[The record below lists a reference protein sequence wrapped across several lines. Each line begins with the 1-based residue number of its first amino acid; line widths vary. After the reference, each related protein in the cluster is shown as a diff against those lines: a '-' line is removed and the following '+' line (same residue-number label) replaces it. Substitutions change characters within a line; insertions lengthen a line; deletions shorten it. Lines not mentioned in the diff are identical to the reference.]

1 MKPSNYGSTVDN
13 YHENTLDVD
22 YKTKMKVIHL
32 LYIFS
37 FLFMNKLE

>member
-1 MKPSNYGSTVDN
+1 MKPSNY
-13 YHENTLDVD
+13 ENTLDVG